1 MSKVEICGVDTSD
14 LKRLTYRESEELL
27 ARIKEGDE
35 GARETF
41 ALANVRLVLSVIRRF
56 PQSKVSSDDL
66 FQAGM
71 IGLMK
76 SIDNFDLS
84 VGVRFSTYAV
94 PMIVG
99 EIKRFLRDDGSLK
112 VSRVIKSQALR
123 INRFIESY
131 RGGTGEGPSV
141 EEIASALN
149 IDREDVVLALDSS
162 RMPLSLYEKTDDS
175 GDNKTELID
184 KIPSGEREEDMIDRI
199 LLKSMIESLPP
210 RERKVIVMRYYR
222 DKTQSEIARALG
234 ISQVQVSRIEY
245 KIIASLK
252 EKI

>member
-1 MSKVEICGVDTSD
+1 ML
-14 LKRLTYRESEELL
+14 LKSL
-27 ARIKEGDE
+27 
-35 GARETF
+35 
-41 ALANVRLVLSVIRRF
+41 IRRF
-56 PQSKVSSDDL
+56 KNKGVEYDDL
-66 FQAGM
+66 YQLAC
-71 IGLMK
+71 IGFLK
-76 SIDNFDLS
+76 AIDRFDEKFE
-84 VGVRFSTYAV
+84 VRFSTYAV

-112 VSRVIKSQALR
+112 VSRIIKSQAMR

-131 RGGTGEGPSV
+131 RGSSGEGPSI

-175 GDNKTELID
+175 GDNKSELID
-184 KIPSGEREEDMIDRI
+184 KIPSGEREEDMIDKI

-234 ISQVQVSRIEY
+234 VSQVQVSRIEN

>member
-1 MSKVEICGVDTSD
+1 MLSAEETVFYLRKAKTGDNRSKEILLEHNALL
-14 LKRLTYRESEELL
+14 LKSL
-27 ARIKEGDE
+27 
-35 GARETF
+35 
-41 ALANVRLVLSVIRRF
+41 IRRF
-56 PQSKVSSDDL
+56 KNKGVEYDDL
-66 FQAGM
+66 YQLAC
-71 IGLMK
+71 IGFLK
-76 SIDNFDLS
+76 AIDRFDEKFE
-84 VGVRFSTYAV
+84 VRFSTYAV

-162 RMPLSLYEKTDDS
+162 RMPLSLYEKTDES

-234 ISQVQVSRIEY
+234 ISQVQVSRIEN

>member
-1 MSKVEICGVDTSD
+1 MLSAEETVFYLRKAKTGDNRSKEILLEHNALL
-14 LKRLTYRESEELL
+14 LKSL
-27 ARIKEGDE
+27 
-35 GARETF
+35 
-41 ALANVRLVLSVIRRF
+41 IRRF
-56 PQSKVSSDDL
+56 KNKGVEYDDL
-66 FQAGM
+66 YQLAC
-71 IGLMK
+71 IGFLK
-76 SIDNFDLS
+76 AIDRFDEKFE
-84 VGVRFSTYAV
+84 VRFSTYAV

-99 EIKRFLRDDGSLK
+99 
-112 VSRVIKSQALR
+112 R

-131 RGGTGEGPSV
+131 RGSSGEGPSI

-175 GDNKTELID
+175 GDNKSELID
-184 KIPSGEREEDMIDRI
+184 KIPSGEREEDMIDKI

-234 ISQVQVSRIEY
+234 VSQVQVSRIEN